1 MRPSLNR
8 LSRAIQAFVTV
19 GYDSPAIREFEYQAK
34 AAGIT
39 VLNEVGINPGVY
51 HLYAIKDIC
60 EVHEKDGRYDFSWP
74 SCVVLVS
81 LQNFATCFQ
90 DGKVIEISNKDLI
103 SRAVLYNLLDEY
115 SFSAYPNRDY
125 VLFRQAYFILE
136 THTVI

>member
-60 EVHEKDGRYDFSWP
+60 EVHEKDGRYD
-74 SCVVLVS
+74 
-81 LQNFATCFQ
+81 
-90 DGKVIEISNKDLI
+90 VI
-103 SRAVLYNLLDEY
+103 
-115 SFSAYPNRDY
+115 
-125 VLFRQAYFILE
+125 
-136 THTVI
+136 